1 MAKLTKKQRRERK
14 RRLWLIAAPFILF
27 AAMFWP
33 LIGIV
38 PTDGTEPPDPVKIT
52 DYQAQYNVNAV
63 GDLQA
68 VETLT
73 ALFPI
78 GRHGIFRYWDHVD
91 PNNPDKRYLPT
102 VESVTMDGLPEP
114 TEVYQTGADRYTVAK
129 VGDADVLL
137 AAGTHV
143 YQIRYSI
150 AGVITPADAGTVPT
164 FVTNAEPPPGSS
176 TKSVFWWN
184 VVANGWRMPIANA
197 NVTVNLPSPALGVAC
212 SATTVPDKGEGPCT
226 ISGTGTTQI
235 KAAAKGIPAYGGM
248 TLRAG
253 MPAAAPEQT
262 TTPWP
267 WQLDPVLG
275 RSAPEASRV
284 VVLAILAGAL
294 GFALVL
300 LTRERRPGLPVLYEP
315 PEGLGPVQTIFMA
328 EETPGEHDLAATVF
342 HLAQQGL
349 LDITSKPRSWTAV
362 ATDRLTPE
370 AFAAADPVSQ
380 AVLTGLSLSIPGSE
394 FTASNSRAKGI
405 VLDQT
410 RTAIKHAVVKWADD
424 AGLVRLSA
432 VGLLGRVLWILA
444 VIAIPFMLTG
454 WTAPTG
460 ATIIP
465 LAFAVTGYPLMKMG
479 KLRRRTRAGR
489 DLWSRAGGFQRML
502 STPSSEL
509 RFDFSARKEF
519 FLPYLPYAVAFGV
532 AKQWSEKY
540 HDEVDEPPPTPDWIN
555 YSSRR
560 LTPASLM
567 TAVGSFETTV
577 TSTISAY
584 QSGSSSSSS
593 GSGGGGSVGGG
604 GGGGGGGSW

>member
-1 MAKLTKKQRRERK
+1 
-14 RRLWLIAAPFILF
+14 
-27 AAMFWP
+27 
-33 LIGIV
+33 
-38 PTDGTEPPDPVKIT
+38 
-52 DYQAQYNVNAV
+52 
-63 GDLQA
+63 
-68 VETLT
+68 
-73 ALFPI
+73 
-78 GRHGIFRYWDHVD
+78 
-91 PNNPDKRYLPT
+91 
-102 VESVTMDGLPEP
+102 
-114 TEVYQTGADRYTVAK
+114 
-129 VGDADVLL
+129 
-137 AAGTHV
+137 
-143 YQIRYSI
+143 
-150 AGVITPADAGTVPT
+150 
-164 FVTNAEPPPGSS
+164 
-176 TKSVFWWN
+176 
-184 VVANGWRMPIANA
+184 
-197 NVTVNLPSPALGVAC
+197 
-212 SATTVPDKGEGPCT
+212 
-226 ISGTGTTQI
+226 
-235 KAAAKGIPAYGGM
+235 
-248 TLRAG
+248 
-253 MPAAAPEQT
+253 
-262 TTPWP
+262 
-267 WQLDPVLG
+267 
-275 RSAPEASRV
+275 
-284 VVLAILAGAL
+284 
-294 GFALVL
+294 

-315 PEGLGPVQTIFMA
+315 PEGLGPVQTVFMA

-380 AVLTGLSLSIPGSE
+380 AVITGLSLSVPGNE

-432 VGLLGRVLWILA
+432 VGVLGRVLWVLA
-444 VIAIPFMLTG
+444 VIAIPFALTG
-454 WTAPTG
+454 WKAPTG
-460 ATIIP
+460 VTVIP

-489 DLWSRAGGFQRML
+489 DMWSRAGGFQRML

-509 RFDFSARKEF
+509 RFDFSARQEF

-540 HDEVDEPPPTPDWIN
+540 HDEVDEPPPTPNWIN

-560 LTPASLM
+560 LTPASLL